1 MNAIIY
7 YSNTNES
14 LNIAKYISDKENLP
28 LYDINTLKEY
38 TFDFIYLIFPIHYQ
52 SIPKEIIPSIK
63 KIKANRAIVIAT
75 YGKMS
80 FGHVLYDIKKILK
93 AKIIA
98 GAYIPAKHTYLLKDK
113 PFNDYNKLDSIIQLK
128 SRTEEIKFPKTKKNI
143 FSNFLPRFRHQI
155 SVKIIKNK
163 NCNQCNRCNLICKN
177 IKIGK
182 PNNQCIRCL
191 KCINSCPNRA
201 LEFKLSPIMNNY
213 LKKERVN
220 QFIVY

>member
-14 LNIAKYISDKENLP
+14 LNIAKYISNKENLP
-28 LYDINTLKEY
+28 LYDIQTLKEY
-38 TFDFIYLIFPIHYQ
+38 SFDFIYFIFPIHYQ

-98 GAYIPAKHTYLLKDK
+98 GAYIPTKHTYKSNDK
-113 PFNDYNKLDSIIQLK
+113 PFNDYHKLDSIIELK
-128 SRTEEIKFPKTKKNI
+128 QRNEEIIFPKTKKNI
-143 FSNFLPRFRHQI
+143 FAHFIPRLRHQI

-163 NCNQCNRCNLICKN
+163 SCNQCNKCNLICKN
-177 IKIGK
+177 IVKGT
-182 PNNQCIRCL
+182 PNTKCIRCL
-191 KCINSCPNRA
+191 KCINSCPNKA
-201 LEFKLSPIMNNY
+201 LEYKLSPIMKSY

-220 QFIVY
+220 KFIIY

>member
-28 LYDINTLKEY
+28 LYDINALKEY

-52 SIPKEIIPSIK
+52 SISKEFIPSIK

-98 GAYIPAKHTYLLKDK
+98 GAYIPAKHTYLLNDK
-113 PFNDYNKLDSIIQLK
+113 PFNDYHKLDSIIQLK
-128 SRTEEIKFPKTKKNI
+128 SRTEEIRFPKTKKNI
-143 FSNFLPRFRHQI
+143 LSNFLPRFRHQI
-155 SVKIIKNK
+155 SVKIIKNE
-163 NCNQCNRCNLICKN
+163 NCNQCNRCNLVCKN
-177 IKIGK
+177 IKKGK